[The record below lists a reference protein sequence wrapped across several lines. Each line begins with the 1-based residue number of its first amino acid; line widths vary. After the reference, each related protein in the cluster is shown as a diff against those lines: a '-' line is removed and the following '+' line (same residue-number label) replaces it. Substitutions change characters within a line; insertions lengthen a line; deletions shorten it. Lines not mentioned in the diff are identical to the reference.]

1 MRLMRRHQRGITL
14 LESMIAIV
22 LVALGV
28 LGILGVQLRTLA
40 DTQTSV
46 RRAQAIRLIED
57 LSERMKANP
66 SALVAGVMQGYETG
80 WGDVEGA
87 VPDCAA
93 AACTP
98 ADLARAD
105 MVQWKATVASTL
117 PLGDASVF
125 AVAVPVAGAADNTRA
140 QLAVMVSWRENERE
154 REGESDAAKTAYRTP
169 FATEPVATGAPDTS
183 VSCPTDRICHLQ
195 YLQPTLRCLP
205 ASGGAAGNPIVT
217 CP

>member
-1 MRLMRRHQRGITL
+1 MRLTRQRGITL

-66 SALVAGVMQGYETG
+66 SALAPQVIGNYEVD
-80 WGDVEGA
+80 WGDVSGT
-87 VPDCAA
+87 VPNCANGCSA
-93 AACTP
+93 P
-98 ADLARAD
+98 NMARAD
-105 MVQWKATVASTL
+105 VAQWKATVASTL
-117 PLGDASVF
+117 PLGDATVF
-125 AVAVPVAGAADNTRA
+125 EVAAGAGANTRT
-140 QLAVMVSWRENERE
+140 QLGVMVAWRENERE
-154 REGESDAAKTAYRTP
+154 REDDRAGERAAYKVP
-169 FATEPVATGAPDTS
+169 FTQDPVATGEVGAS
-183 VSCPTDRICHLQ
+183 VSCPANRICHLQ

-205 ASGGAAGNPIVT
+205 APGGSAASPPVA

>member
-1 MRLMRRHQRGITL
+1 MRLTRGPQQGITL

-66 SALVAGVMQGYETG
+66 SALATGVMQDYAVG
-80 WGDVEGA
+80 WEA
-87 VPDCAA
+87 VGGSPPNCAT

-98 ADLARAD
+98 TELAQWDIA
-105 MVQWKATVASTL
+105 QWKATVASTL
-117 PLGDASVF
+117 PLGNASVF
-125 AVAVPVAGAADNTRA
+125 TVAAGAIDNTRA
-140 QLAVMVSWRENERE
+140 QMAVMVSWRENERE
-154 REGESDAAKTAYRTP
+154 REGETDEARQAYRTP
-169 FATEPVATGAPDTS
+169 LAVPSVATGVADGA
-183 VSCPTDRICHLQ
+183 VSCPADRTCHLQ
-195 YLQPTLRCLP
+195 YLSPTLRCLP
-205 ASGGAAGNPIVT
+205 APGANAGNPAVT

>member
-1 MRLMRRHQRGITL
+1 MRLTSRRQRGISL

-57 LSERMKANP
+57 LSERIKANP
-66 SALVAGVMQGYETG
+66 SALTAGVLSRYEVPWGSVTG
-80 WGDVEGA
+80 T
-87 VPDCAA
+87 VPDCASGCA
-93 AACTP
+93 AG
-98 ADLARAD
+98 DMARAD
-105 MVQWKATVASTL
+105 IALWKQTVASTM

-125 AVAVPVAGAADNTRA
+125 AVTDPTGVSTGNTRT
-140 QLAVMVSWRENERE
+140 QLGVMVSWRENERQGNSTAE
-154 REGESDAAKTAYRTP
+154 TDAYKTP
-169 FATEPVATGAPDTS
+169 FAVGPVVTGVADAS
-183 VSCPTDRICHLQ
+183 VSCPANRICHLQ
-195 YLQPTLRCLP
+195 YVQPTLRCLP
-205 ASGGAAGNPIVT
+205 YAAADPSNPRVI

>member
-1 MRLMRRHQRGITL
+1 MRERQRGVTL

-46 RRAQAIRLIED
+46 RRSQAIRLIED

-66 SALVAGVMQGYETG
+66 SALAPQVIGSYAVGWDAVTG
-80 WGDVEGA
+80 T
-87 VPDCAA
+87 VPNCASG
-93 AACTP
+93 CSP
-98 ADLARAD
+98 AEMARAD
-105 MVQWKATVASTL
+105 VAQWKATVASTL

-125 AVAVPVAGAADNTRA
+125 AVAATGGNNTRT
-140 QLAVMVSWRENERE
+140 QLGVMVSWRENERE
-154 REGESDAAKTAYRTP
+154 REDDKAGERAAYKAP
-169 FATEPVATGAPDTS
+169 FATTPVDTGDLGNS
-183 VSCPTDRICHLQ
+183 ISCPADRICHLQ

-205 ASGGAAGNPIVT
+205 APTADAANPPVT

>member
-1 MRLMRRHQRGITL
+1 MRLTYGHQQGITL

-28 LGILGVQLRTLA
+28 LGILGMQLRTLA

-57 LSERMKANP
+57 LSERVKANP
-66 SALVAGVMQGYETG
+66 SALVAGVMQGYETD

-98 ADLARAD
+98 ADMARAD
-105 MVQWKATVASTL
+105 MAQWKATVASTL

-125 AVAVPVAGAADNTRA
+125 AVAVPVAGAAENTRA

-154 REGESDAAKTAYRTP
+154 REDDTEEERQAYRTP
-169 FATEPVATGAPDTS
+169 FATEPVATGAPDAS
-183 VSCPTDRICHLQ
+183 VSCPADRICHLQ

-205 ASGGAAGNPIVT
+205 AAGGAAGNPTVT